1 MIHKVPTATLDDYS
15 NELFDRFGLTVKKS
29 RLSKIL
35 KEINFSHKKVQSM
48 TSV

>member
-29 RLSKIL
+29 RLFKDT
-35 KEINFSHKKVQSM
+35 QRD
-48 TSV
+48 